1 MSNARRRNRFL
12 TDWEHKSYYSVRFFD
27 FPPGDFLIGDD
38 VGRGVGEFVG
48 PVGALVGT
56 GVGPV
61 GAGVVGIALPDFP
74 TAAAAGGGVGVCA
87 LPDLPEAVA
96 GGGIVVVGFVVFPA
110 FPLALRVGEGVGPV
124 GAFVGTFV
132 GPVGAKVGRFVGLAV
147 GDSVGCA
154 VGLVARGVGRGVG
167 EGVVTAALPDF
178 AFLFVVVVAIRC
190 SNLSARRSFRSFRS
204 SNFSACSSSRSFRL
218 PSFSARRS
226 SRDSSRLRDRRS
238 DMNVSVEMVPMP
250 TPSLSRSYAIELLT
264 MDASD
269 NARIADSWI
278 LIVNMRLFDAWL
290 ISDVVQYRLSMVDI
304 VFSNRFVNNIM
315 LSCDC
320 KINRHRR

>member
-1 MSNARRRNRFL
+1 M
-12 TDWEHKSYYSVRFFD
+12 
-27 FPPGDFLIGDD
+27 
-38 VGRGVGEFVG
+38 
-48 PVGALVGT
+48 GALVGT

-96 GGGIVVVGFVVFPA
+96 GGGVVVVGFVVFPA

-154 VGLVARGVGRGVG
+154 VGLVARGV
-167 EGVVTAALPDF
+167 VTAALPDF
-178 AFLFVVVVAIRC
+178 AFLFVIVEWAIRC

-264 MDASD
+264 IDASD

-290 ISDVVQYRLSMVDI
+290 ISDVIQYRLSMVDI
-304 VFSNRFVNNIM
+304 VFSNRFVNNNM